1 MRLQR
6 GLCLLVFVLASTLLS
21 APLLAQTE
29 TGRITGVV
37 TDQSGLIVPGAAV
50 TLTSPTT
57 GTARATVTDAGGR
70 YVIASVQPGSYQL
83 RIEVSGFAPL
93 TRDVLVTVGSS
104 LALDTQLSVAGGAE
118 TVSVTAEVPFV
129 NVSNAE
135 IATTVSQE
143 QIRDLPLLSRDPYD
157 LVALA
162 GNVQDQPRDQIDND
176 ARRGPGF
183 SVNGQRASSSNVLLD
198 GSANN
203 NEFDTTVGQ
212 DVPLDSVQEFS
223 VVTNN
228 FSAQYGRATGGII
241 NVITKSG
248 TNTLSG
254 TAYTFFRNSSLA
266 SNTPDNIANNLP
278 KGDIK
283 RNQPG
288 YSIGGPILRDKVHF
302 FSSLEYVG
310 VRRTDSEISW
320 VPTPEF
326 LAASSPAT
334 RAYFAAYDRGVQP
347 NGPTLTRADVSA
359 LIGSDSGAFNS
370 LPASLPVFRRVDRLT
385 PTEAPPGDPD
395 DPQDDY
401 RLVNKVDFNTNP
413 NTMFS
418 IRHAYQNKGILDGA
432 QSANPYPGYD
442 TGVEYRRHN
451 LLGSITRV
459 LSSNSTSQT
468 KIVWNRL
475 FEEQPVNGPSEP
487 RLMMNPNGTNTLLG
501 YRITFPGYLPWNP
514 SSDIPFGGPQQLLQ
528 LYHDQT
534 WLRGVHDIRFGGSY
548 VHIADDRTF
557 SAYSNAVE
565 SLSISNNALNSLNN
579 FVTGTIERFQA
590 AINPNGFPG
599 GTFVTPVQQPS
610 FTSHNKYDEFA
621 LYLQDNWSFND
632 RVTLNLG
639 FRYEFYGPQR
649 KSDPKYDGNFYYAD
663 VNASVNSSTPQEMI
677 DSIRRGQV
685 FDTNESPI
693 GALWKTDWNNFAPR
707 IGAAWDINGDGRSS
721 LRAGYGM
728 AYERNFGNVTYNVLF
743 NPPLYLVST
752 IDSPADIATQPIYVE
767 NGGPFAGAP
776 GVTKTIPAGSLRHV
790 DQNIKTAYVHQYG
803 VSYQRQFGNGWT
815 GGIDYNGSTGR
826 QLYDLADVNK
836 RGAALIYEGIGSPTD
851 RPNPQ
856 YGAFNTRGNR
866 GQSQYHGVT
875 FALDSREIADT
886 GVTLT
891 SRYSLGW
898 ARDNLSDTFSLGNNG
913 NYNLGYLDAFD
924 PMLDWGYAEHDVRH
938 RLSVSAVWNL
948 PYQGT
953 GGMEAALGGW
963 QLNAILTAR
972 SGYPFSV
979 FDCTNAVNVC
989 MRAVDSVG
997 IETNVGSGV
1006 ATGNPN
1012 EYGLLDLTPLLG
1024 DAGSYINPLTGNTDY
1039 GPYPANMTERNL
1051 FRGPGAWN
1059 VNMGINKRFRFGTK
1073 AVQARFEVFNLF
1085 NHANMYV
1092 RGNNTDISGTTKI
1105 TGFKDDFRRMQLGV
1119 KYEF

>member
-1 MRLQR
+1 MRLRR
-6 GLCLLVFVLASTLLS
+6 GLCLLVFVLACTLLS

-57 GTARATVTDAGGR
+57 GVARTTVTDAGGR

-83 RIEVSGFAPL
+83 RIEVSGFAPMM
-93 TRDVLVTVGSS
+93 RDVTVSVGSS
-104 LALDTQLSVAGGAE
+104 LALDTQLRVAGGAE

-135 IATTVSQE
+135 IVTTVNQQ

-157 LVALA
+157 LVALS
-162 GNVQDQPRDQIDND
+162 GNVQDQPREQIDNG
-176 ARRGPGF
+176 ATRGTGF
-183 SVNGQRASSSNVLLD
+183 SLNGQRASGTNVLLD

-212 DVPLDSVQEFS
+212 DVPLDAVQEFS

-228 FSAQYGRATGGII
+228 FSAQYGRASGGIV

-254 TAYTFFRNSSLA
+254 TAYTFFRNAALA
-266 SNTPDNIANNLP
+266 SNTPDNVANNIE
-278 KGDIK
+278 KGELK

-288 YSIGGPILRDKVHF
+288 YSIGGPIMRDKAHF

-347 NGPTLTRADVSA
+347 NGPTLTRADVTA
-359 LIGSDSGAFNS
+359 LIGSGAGAFNS
-370 LPASLPVFRRVDRLT
+370 LPANLPIFRRVDRQT
-385 PTEAPPGDPD
+385 PIEAPPGDPD

-401 RLVNKVDFNTNP
+401 RLVNKVDFNTGP

-432 QSANPYPGYD
+432 QSANPYPGFD

-459 LSSNSTSQT
+459 LSSNQTSQT

-487 RLMMNPNGTNTLLG
+487 RLMMNPNGPNSLLG
-501 YRITFPGYLPWNP
+501 YRITFPGYLPWQP
-514 SSDIPFGGPQQLLQ
+514 SSDIPFGGPQQLWQ
-528 LYHDQT
+528 FYHDQT

-548 VHIADDRTF
+548 VHINDNRTF
-557 SAYSNAVE
+557 SAYSNAIE
-565 SLSISNNALNSLNN
+565 ALSIANNTLNSLDH

-590 AINPNGFPG
+590 AINPEGFPG
-599 GTFVTPVQQPS
+599 ETFVTPVQQPS

-621 LYLQDNWSFND
+621 LYVQDNWSAGP
-632 RVTLNLG
+632 RLTVNLG
-639 FRYEFYGPQR
+639 LRYEFYGPQR
-649 KSDPKYDGNFYYAD
+649 KSDPKYDSNFYYAD
-663 VNASVNSSTPQEMI
+663 VNASVNSSTPQEII
-677 DSIRRGQV
+677 DSVRNGQV
-685 FDTNESPI
+685 FDSNVSPV
-693 GALWKTDWNNFAPR
+693 GGLWKNDWNNFAPR
-707 IGAAWDINGDGRSS
+707 IGAAWDVNGDGRTS
-721 LRAGYGM
+721 LRAGYGI

-752 IDSPADIATQPIYVE
+752 IDSPTDIPSQPIYVE
-767 NGGPFAGAP
+767 NGGPFAGTP
-776 GVTKTIPAGSLRHV
+776 GVTKTIPFGSLRHV
-790 DQNIKTAYVHQYG
+790 DQNISTAYVHQYG
-803 VSYQRQFGNGWT
+803 VSFQKQLNDSWT
-815 GGIDYNGSTGR
+815 GSVDYNGSTGR

-836 RGAALIYEGIGSPTD
+836 RGAALIYEGVGSPTA

-866 GQSQYHGVT
+866 GRSQYHGVT
-875 FALDSREIADT
+875 FSLDSREIAET
-886 GVTLT
+886 GVMLT
-891 SRYSLGW
+891 SRYNLGW
-898 ARDNLSDTFSLGNNG
+898 AKDNLSETFSQGNNG
-913 NYNLGYLDAFD
+913 NYNTGYLDAFD
-924 PMLDWGYAEHDVRH
+924 PMLDYSAAEHDVRH
-938 RLSVSAVWNL
+938 RVSISAVWNI
-948 PYQGT
+948 PYQGS
-953 GGMEAALGGW
+953 GGKGAALGGW
-963 QLNAILTAR
+963 QVNGIFTGR

-979 FDCTNAVNVC
+979 FDCTNATTVC
-989 MRAVDSVG
+989 MRAVDPG
-997 IETNVGSGV
+997 DMDKNVGSGV
-1006 ATGNPN
+1006 PTGNPN
-1012 EYGLLDLTPLLG
+1012 EYELLDLTPLLG
-1024 DAGSYINPLTGNTDY
+1024 SAGSYINPLTGNTDF
-1039 GPYPANMTERNL
+1039 GPYPSDMTERDA

-1059 VNMGINKRFRFGTK
+1059 INMGINKRFRFGTK

-1092 RGNNTDISGTTKI
+1092 RTDNTDISSTSIINGYRA
-1105 TGFKDDFRRMQLGV
+1105 DYRRMQLGV